1 MQSSVLTLVRGRK
14 AQLTRLMEG
23 LALQQSK
30 PAELVIAWM
39 QHEPHPDLPD
49 PGCPVRHVIVPDEAL
64 PLAKA
69 RNSAAKRA
77 TGDFLIFLDV
87 DCIPGRCLVAAYERA
102 GEDNEG
108 LLLGEV
114 LYLPAN
120 ATDGALD
127 FAKLDRLGV
136 PHPSK
141 PPMPELGVRVE
152 PDVGQLWGLSFAL
165 TRQNYFAV
173 GGMSELFEGYGGEE
187 TDFATRL
194 GDFGLPF
201 FWTAG
206 ARCYHQHHP
215 ISVPPLQ
222 HFDAILRNAA
232 LFHERHGRWC
242 MDYWL
247 DQFQK
252 LGLIA
257 WSAGA
262 SEIRLLRRPTLA
274 EMATAASD
282 DARLFS

>member
-14 AQLTRLMEG
+14 AQLTRLMAG
-23 LALQQSK
+23 LALQDSK

-39 QHEPHPDLPD
+39 QPEPHQDLPD
-49 PGCPVRHVIVPDEAL
+49 PGCPVRHVMVEGEAL

-69 RNSAAKRA
+69 RNRAAEAA
-77 TGDFLIFLDV
+77 TGNFLIFLDV
-87 DCIPGRCLVAAYERA
+87 DCIPGPGLISAYERA
-102 GEDNEG
+102 GRANDG
-108 LLLGEV
+108 LFLGEV
-114 LYLPAN
+114 FYLPPA
-120 ATDGALD
+120 AAEGDLD

-141 PPMPELGVRVE
+141 PPMPSSGVRPE

-165 TRQNYFAV
+165 TRRSYFAV

-194 GDFGLPF
+194 GVSGLPF
-201 FWTAG
+201 LWTTG

-215 ISVPPLQ
+215 ISAPPLQ
-222 HFDAILRNAA
+222 HFDAILRNAT
-232 LFHERHGRWC
+232 LFHQRHGRWC

-247 DQFQK
+247 GQFQD

-257 WSAGA
+257 WTVDAP
-262 SEIRLLRRPTLA
+262 EIALLRQPTHT
-274 EMATAASD
+274 EMSAAAANAD
-282 DARLFS
+282 RVFS

>member
-1 MQSSVLTLVRGRK
+1 VQTSVLTLVRGRR
-14 AQLTRLMEG
+14 AQLTNLMRG
-23 LALQQSK
+23 LALQSSK

-39 QHEPHPDLPD
+39 QPEPFEDLPD
-49 PGCPVRHVIVPDEAL
+49 PGCQVRHVMVQGDAL

-69 RNSAAKRA
+69 RNQAAEASK
-77 TGDFLIFLDV
+77 GDFLIFLDV
-87 DCIPGRCLVAAYERA
+87 DCIPEPGLVAAYEEARRVQ
-102 GEDNEG
+102 DG
-108 LLLGEV
+108 LFLGEV
-114 LYLPAN
+114 LYLLPGA
-120 ATDGALD
+120 ASGALD
-127 FAKLDRLGV
+127 FARLDQLGV

-141 PPMPELGVRVE
+141 PPMPSSGVRLE

-165 TRQNYFAV
+165 GRQSYLAV

-194 GDFGLPF
+194 GMLGLPF

-222 HFDAILRNAA
+222 HFDAILRNAT

-247 DQFQK
+247 GQFQS

-257 WSAGA
+257 WSIDAP
-262 SEIRLLRRPTLA
+262 EIALLREPTSA
-274 EMATAASD
+274 EIAMAASNKD
-282 DARLFS
+282 RVFS